1 MDDAI
6 RILLVEDLPT
16 DAKLAQ
22 REISKDLKSC
32 EFQVVETRE
41 GYLSAL
47 EKFQPDIIVS
57 DYRLPQFDGLSA
69 LKLAL
74 ERTPLTP
81 LIMLTGSLNED
92 TAVSCMK
99 AGASD
104 YVIKEHIKRLGPA
117 ILRALEEK
125 QVRIE
130 RQQAEMALR
139 ESEERFRSV
148 YENATIGIYR
158 TTPDG
163 KILMAN
169 PAAVRML
176 GYESFDELA
185 KQNLEDS
192 RLQTVAQRV
201 KIREELEKEG
211 IAQGMEIVLYKK
223 DGSPIYV
230 RENARAIRDETGKII
245 YYDGTLEDITAAK
258 LADERIRHEAA
269 RAATLLRIA
278 SRLNASLDLQE
289 SLIAICEETA
299 KALDLPIVNIY
310 LYNPEIDLFYPAM
323 AVGMPEEEYRILPK
337 FPPSVVENVN
347 QNHSP
352 VLIINASD
360 IIKQLGITGIVERD
374 YRSVI
379 IGYIQVS
386 DETIGVLWGASVS
399 INREYSPDDVAL
411 LSGIADQAAL
421 AITNARL
428 FTQQKQA
435 EALYRTRSEELEA
448 LFTLSS
454 RLREAQTPDEMIPI
468 LLNEMQRVVETD
480 GGAVLLFDEES
491 QKFTFTHATGN
502 AAPEIGNSFPSHQGG
517 SGRVLLSR
525 QPFITPDYSKE
536 PLRVETL
543 RHITESGP
551 MVIVPLQ
558 SENDFLGVFLASRL
572 NKPDVKPVS
581 ENEIRLLSAMAEMAG
596 NAIRRSRLFD
606 DVQRHLR
613 HTQALHDI
621 QLTVAS
627 SFDLKVTLNVFLEH
641 TLAQLEVD
649 AAAVFMLDPH
659 TLTLE
664 FTAGRGF
671 RTYNLSRT
679 RSRLE
684 EGYALRAALER
695 KTICIPDLSQEAG
708 DKVQS
713 SFYVDEGFVSFFG
726 VPFIAKGQVKGVL
739 EVYSR
744 TPLNPDNQW
753 LAFLETLASQIAI
766 AIDNLTLFKDL
777 HSTNA
782 QLTMAYDATIQGLSR
797 ALDLRDKETEGHTQR
812 VADMTVRLAR
822 AFGMMNSELVHVRR
836 GALLHDM
843 GKMGIPDSILLK
855 PGPLT
860 EEEWA
865 IMRLHPQYAYEMF
878 SPIEYLRP
886 ALDIPYSHH
895 EKWDGTGYPDGLKG
909 DEIPLAARLFAV
921 VDVWDALTSE
931 RPYRPAWSQEKAL
944 AYIREQAG
952 KHFDPRAVEMFF
964 SLLQLQDGIES

>member
-258 LADERIRHEAA
+258 LADDRIRHEAA

-289 SLIAICEETA
+289 SLIAICE
-299 KALDLPIVNIY
+299 
-310 LYNPEIDLFYPAM
+310 
-323 AVGMPEEEYRILPK
+323 
-337 FPPSVVENVN
+337 
-347 QNHSP
+347 
-352 VLIINASD
+352 
-360 IIKQLGITGIVERD
+360 
-374 YRSVI
+374 
-379 IGYIQVS
+379 
-386 DETIGVLWGASVS
+386 
-399 INREYSPDDVAL
+399 
-411 LSGIADQAAL
+411 
-421 AITNARL
+421 
-428 FTQQKQA
+428 
-435 EALYRTRSEELEA
+435 
-448 LFTLSS
+448 
-454 RLREAQTPDEMIPI
+454 
-468 LLNEMQRVVETD
+468 
-480 GGAVLLFDEES
+480 
-491 QKFTFTHATGN
+491 
-502 AAPEIGNSFPSHQGG
+502 
-517 SGRVLLSR
+517 
-525 QPFITPDYSKE
+525 
-536 PLRVETL
+536 
-543 RHITESGP
+543 
-551 MVIVPLQ
+551 
-558 SENDFLGVFLASRL
+558 
-572 NKPDVKPVS
+572 
-581 ENEIRLLSAMAEMAG
+581 
-596 NAIRRSRLFD
+596 
-606 DVQRHLR
+606 
-613 HTQALHDI
+613 
-621 QLTVAS
+621 
-627 SFDLKVTLNVFLEH
+627 
-641 TLAQLEVD
+641 
-649 AAAVFMLDPH
+649 
-659 TLTLE
+659 
-664 FTAGRGF
+664 
-671 RTYNLSRT
+671 
-679 RSRLE
+679 
-684 EGYALRAALER
+684 
-695 KTICIPDLSQEAG
+695 
-708 DKVQS
+708 
-713 SFYVDEGFVSFFG
+713 
-726 VPFIAKGQVKGVL
+726 
-739 EVYSR
+739 
-744 TPLNPDNQW
+744 
-753 LAFLETLASQIAI
+753 
-766 AIDNLTLFKDL
+766 
-777 HSTNA
+777 
-782 QLTMAYDATIQGLSR
+782 
-797 ALDLRDKETEGHTQR
+797 
-812 VADMTVRLAR
+812 
-822 AFGMMNSELVHVRR
+822 
-836 GALLHDM
+836 
-843 GKMGIPDSILLK
+843 
-855 PGPLT
+855 
-860 EEEWA
+860 
-865 IMRLHPQYAYEMF
+865 
-878 SPIEYLRP
+878 
-886 ALDIPYSHH
+886 
-895 EKWDGTGYPDGLKG
+895 
-909 DEIPLAARLFAV
+909 
-921 VDVWDALTSE
+921 
-931 RPYRPAWSQEKAL
+931 
-944 AYIREQAG
+944 
-952 KHFDPRAVEMFF
+952 
-964 SLLQLQDGIES
+964 

>member
-41 GYLSAL
+41 DYLSAL

-258 LADERIRHEAA
+258 LADDRIRHEAA

-289 SLIAICEETA
+289 SLIAICE
-299 KALDLPIVNIY
+299 
-310 LYNPEIDLFYPAM
+310 
-323 AVGMPEEEYRILPK
+323 
-337 FPPSVVENVN
+337 
-347 QNHSP
+347 
-352 VLIINASD
+352 
-360 IIKQLGITGIVERD
+360 
-374 YRSVI
+374 
-379 IGYIQVS
+379 
-386 DETIGVLWGASVS
+386 
-399 INREYSPDDVAL
+399 
-411 LSGIADQAAL
+411 
-421 AITNARL
+421 
-428 FTQQKQA
+428 
-435 EALYRTRSEELEA
+435 
-448 LFTLSS
+448 
-454 RLREAQTPDEMIPI
+454 
-468 LLNEMQRVVETD
+468 
-480 GGAVLLFDEES
+480 
-491 QKFTFTHATGN
+491 
-502 AAPEIGNSFPSHQGG
+502 
-517 SGRVLLSR
+517 
-525 QPFITPDYSKE
+525 
-536 PLRVETL
+536 
-543 RHITESGP
+543 
-551 MVIVPLQ
+551 
-558 SENDFLGVFLASRL
+558 
-572 NKPDVKPVS
+572 
-581 ENEIRLLSAMAEMAG
+581 
-596 NAIRRSRLFD
+596 
-606 DVQRHLR
+606 
-613 HTQALHDI
+613 
-621 QLTVAS
+621 
-627 SFDLKVTLNVFLEH
+627 
-641 TLAQLEVD
+641 
-649 AAAVFMLDPH
+649 
-659 TLTLE
+659 
-664 FTAGRGF
+664 
-671 RTYNLSRT
+671 
-679 RSRLE
+679 
-684 EGYALRAALER
+684 
-695 KTICIPDLSQEAG
+695 
-708 DKVQS
+708 
-713 SFYVDEGFVSFFG
+713 
-726 VPFIAKGQVKGVL
+726 
-739 EVYSR
+739 
-744 TPLNPDNQW
+744 
-753 LAFLETLASQIAI
+753 
-766 AIDNLTLFKDL
+766 
-777 HSTNA
+777 
-782 QLTMAYDATIQGLSR
+782 
-797 ALDLRDKETEGHTQR
+797 
-812 VADMTVRLAR
+812 
-822 AFGMMNSELVHVRR
+822 
-836 GALLHDM
+836 
-843 GKMGIPDSILLK
+843 
-855 PGPLT
+855 
-860 EEEWA
+860 
-865 IMRLHPQYAYEMF
+865 
-878 SPIEYLRP
+878 
-886 ALDIPYSHH
+886 
-895 EKWDGTGYPDGLKG
+895 
-909 DEIPLAARLFAV
+909 
-921 VDVWDALTSE
+921 
-931 RPYRPAWSQEKAL
+931 
-944 AYIREQAG
+944 
-952 KHFDPRAVEMFF
+952 
-964 SLLQLQDGIES
+964 